1 MADTQKVPLQFLK
14 ESESKPVDGKGVRP
28 NVLAFFNKKL
38 DINRFFIEDS
48 EGNNVAQ
55 QNAAGDV
62 PKVETGG
69 GMANGD
75 DAGTDPFED
84 ALDDALCVYVTG
96 DETQDFIHKNEKL
109 IMFYVDLENEEI
121 VDKQAG

>member
-1 MADTQKVPLQFLK
+1 MADNQKVPLQFLK
-14 ESESKPVDGKGVRP
+14 ESESKAVDGKGVRP
-28 NVLAFFNKKL
+28 SVLAFFNKKL

-48 EGNNVAQ
+48 EGGQGAAQ
-55 QNAAGDV
+55 QNAGDV

-69 GMANGD
+69 GMAQGD

-96 DETQDFIHKNEKL
+96 DET
-109 IMFYVDLENEEI
+109 
-121 VDKQAG
+121 